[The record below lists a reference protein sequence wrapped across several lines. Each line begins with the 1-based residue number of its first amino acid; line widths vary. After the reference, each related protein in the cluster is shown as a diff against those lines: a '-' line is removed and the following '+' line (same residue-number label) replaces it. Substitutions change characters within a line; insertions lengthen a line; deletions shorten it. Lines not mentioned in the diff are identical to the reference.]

1 MIILCKRFIGAADK
15 WLSAAV
21 NITVECLKTI
31 IALNLK
37 EE

>member
-1 MIILCKRFIGAADK
+1 MVFLCKQFGAADK
-15 WLSAAV
+15 PLSAAV
-21 NITVECLKTI
+21 IITVECLKTI